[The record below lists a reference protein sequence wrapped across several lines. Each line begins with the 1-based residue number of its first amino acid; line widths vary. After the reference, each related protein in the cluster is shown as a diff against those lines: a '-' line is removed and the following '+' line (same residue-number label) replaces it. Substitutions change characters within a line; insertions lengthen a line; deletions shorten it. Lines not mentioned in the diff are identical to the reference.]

1 MRRDDVPLT
10 DAPAGE
16 RPGPPGLVL
25 VFGLAVLGVII
36 WRLADVLLLALGSVL
51 VAVLL
56 HALAAPMQ
64 KRLGWRRPVALTAA
78 VVATTLFSAGA
89 LWLFGQQIVVQ
100 IDTLTELMPRAW
112 SAVRQQLATTPFGA
126 YVLEDLQRLRQSPG
140 GVVSLGSQLIRGS
153 AGAAA
158 ATLIVVFAG
167 LYLAFHPRT
176 YLGGLLRLV
185 PLNLRPRAEAV
196 LLACGDALNRWLT
209 AQLASMLFIGVTVAL
224 GLWLAGVPSPV
235 ALGALAGLGQLVPVI
250 GPMISSVPGLIIA
263 AAAGPSTFL
272 WSCAI
277 YFGAM
282 QIEAN
287 LITPL
292 MLRQMVEAPMAV
304 TLFAVLAMGVLFGPL
319 GVLFATPLVVIAYV
333 FVRMVWVEDV
343 LGDRRPGAL

>member
-100 IDTLTELMPRAW
+100 IDTLTQLMPRAW

-224 GLWLAGVPSPV
+224 GLWLAGVPSPTYAPS
-235 ALGALAGLGQLVPVI
+235 ALPTSPPRIPRLTMPSSPAYCTATVPATS
-250 GPMISSVPGLIIA
+250 PTRCAPKKP
-263 AAAGPSTFL
+263 AAGGRGVGTSSTLANPQGGRLPRLRPS
-272 WSCAI
+272 
-277 YFGAM
+277 
-282 QIEAN
+282 
-287 LITPL
+287 
-292 MLRQMVEAPMAV
+292 
-304 TLFAVLAMGVLFGPL
+304 
-319 GVLFATPLVVIAYV
+319 
-333 FVRMVWVEDV
+333 
-343 LGDRRPGAL
+343 